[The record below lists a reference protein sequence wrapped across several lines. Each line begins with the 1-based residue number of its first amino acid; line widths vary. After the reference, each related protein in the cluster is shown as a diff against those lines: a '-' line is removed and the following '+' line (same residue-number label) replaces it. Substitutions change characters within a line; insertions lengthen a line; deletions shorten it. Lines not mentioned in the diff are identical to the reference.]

1 MALYGTYR
9 ATAFTQH
16 ADHLSGAEN
25 GLICIVSSLPLG
37 SDATNALTKSFE
49 ALGYGPDPCT
59 FLTLQSRTSSHV
71 GMEGEP
77 GQAPK
82 DSLTAKDLFSVV
94 EALDPVIVVSCDQQ
108 ATNLLSTAYR
118 QALPPFGSAKIFGR
132 FGCFL
137 PGISTMLATDK
148 GKQQVWAHLKA
159 LPVRTS
165 PPMSK

>member
-9 ATAFTQH
+9 AAAFTQH

-108 ATNLLSTAYR
+108 AGPPRSSVASAASFR
-118 QALPPFGSAKIFGR
+118 ESLPCWQQTRVSSRYGR
-132 FGCFL
+132 
-137 PGISTMLATDK
+137 T
-148 GKQQVWAHLKA
+148 
-159 LPVRTS
+159 
-165 PPMSK
+165 